1 MRVGEIDI
9 APLHDGTA
17 YFRPTEAFV
26 GTTDEQ
32 WEPHRALLTADGMV
46 ELELGGF
53 LVRTGDHV
61 VLVDTGVGTISGV
74 FSGGAFLESL
84 AAHGLTPD
92 DVTALRAAL
101 VAAP

>member
-46 ELELGGF
+46 ELELGG
-53 LVRTGDHV
+53 LPR
-61 VLVDTGVGTISGV
+61 
-74 FSGGAFLESL
+74 
-84 AAHGLTPD
+84 AH
-92 DVTALRAAL
+92 R
-101 VAAP
+101 